1 MKIVHIITGLEEG
14 GAEKTLYKICKYDIF
29 NEHTIISIISLKDS
43 DKYYSLLNDLGIK
56 IYSLDIKF
64 YSVIKFLYLVKLIK
78 SLKPNVIQTWLVH
91 GDLIGGI
98 ASRLAGFNQIVWN
111 VRYSKLERGVVKLRT
126 LFLIK
131 ILSKLSFIIP
141 KIIITVSDS
150 ALENCKNL
158 GYSNHKLRLIYNGY
172 EAIDF
177 DPKNYKDYYRKKY
190 DIDKNIPII
199 GSVARFDPTKDHQ
212 NLFEALSIIKKKN
225 VNFICL
231 LIGPNIDENN
241 NYLVNLIKKFN
252 LNNSIKLLSKSSDI
266 LKSMS
271 GLDIHILNSKTE
283 GFPNVVAE
291 AMSCGTPS
299 IVTNVGDS
307 AFIVGKTGWVVEPND
322 SNKLAEIIEKALAE
336 IGKDNWKVRCDQ
348 AMIRIRNKFEIKKMI
363 VSYNKIW
370 TEIDNKIKK

>member
-14 GAEKTLYKICKYDIF
+14 GAEKTLYKNFKYDIF